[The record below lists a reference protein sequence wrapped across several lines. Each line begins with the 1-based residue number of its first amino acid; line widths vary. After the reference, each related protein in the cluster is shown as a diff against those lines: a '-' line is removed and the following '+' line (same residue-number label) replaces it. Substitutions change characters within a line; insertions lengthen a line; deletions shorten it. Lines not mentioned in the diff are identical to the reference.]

1 MPLFSM
7 LKQLHVRPAES
18 RLFRESTSSKS
29 RRECTRRSAEESQ
42 GIAPLLH
49 RRPAIGK
56 PSKAAAQVTTTKRLS
71 SSSFSAAAAAAA
83 AAAPSSTAA
92 AATSKKN
99 AGKTDVSR
107 LPSFA
112 PGSTRGASTIRA
124 VPSRG
129 AGPDSRRAALAVVD
143 QAARQQARLSDP
155 LRRTRLATRAEFVKH
170 ALSLSGGKAHHA
182 DSIVGFIRRRSA
194 QKQKELALAWLLVA
208 THEIP
213 DGILT
218 LVDRTLDRIRRCES
232 AQKQAYVMTVQQGS
246 AYLTSPPTT
255 RETPWEDI
263 HYALAAAQEAVLYGS
278 GSSAGSDG
286 GSGGGKIRKC
296 GAEVVPYAAREAL
309 SNNNNNNSAASSV
322 VRDEATARV

>member
-71 SSSFSAAAAAAA
+71 SSSFSAAAAAA
-83 AAAPSSTAA
+83 PSSTAA

-99 AGKTDVSR
+99 ADKTDVSR

-143 QAARQQARLSDP
+143 QAARQQARLSGP

-208 THEIP
+208 THETP
-213 DGILT
+213 DGIFT

-278 GSSAGSDG
+278 GSGAGSDG